1 MELTKS
7 NYLKHLPKFLEVLKR
22 SEFISFDLEMTGI
35 TGAFQSKF
43 DFPFDYHSSTFRSS
57 NKYSIIQIGL
67 CLFTPQ
73 SPEPPQT
80 QFDLSHYE
88 AYPFNFYVFP
98 PAYKKYN
105 YKTISME
112 LQSVNFNVE
121 MGGVDWNRWIQEGIP
136 LHKKQALE
144 NIPEE
149 CFLPEQ
155 FPLKLNDYRIL
166 NDYDRLDFEEIWEE
180 FVVWYESSEY
190 LTGRLTQEDVFC
202 FDKGKFN
209 VFDLQTD
216 VLWIL
221 LKFKDKVIKE
231 KLDIWVL
238 SNDPMSPNKNP
249 KNKENKYQIF
259 LLKVD
264 QNQKENIENLFKEKR
279 RTLLEEMRGFNI
291 YWDHLVS
298 HIHQRDLPMIGH
310 NCFRDIQFLVSHLS
324 KDLTE
329 DYLDF
334 KNTVSQLFKGGI
346 YDTKAISKELGW
358 SKLGLSN
365 LYKGITDFE
374 HSIPKTSW
382 QDSHLQ
388 VVFHNAAYDAYITGV
403 CFGNLAQRVKVENW
417 KNLLKMRMSD
427 HFLIDF
433 SSSESDFFLKE
444 TLFTLKIDKM
454 ICEYVKG
461 KVLEENLIHPWVLSK
476 ISRIISSEIYMKMSK
491 FEKKIGFI
499 IEVLIMKLIRL
510 HQYTLVKKPRIVN
523 SQGTI
528 VFLLEIQNQENIEEM
543 VHKLRPIGYM
553 MNTRESYDYLLSFIE
568 K

>member
-1 MELTKS
+1 
-7 NYLKHLPKFLEVLKR
+7 
-22 SEFISFDLEMTGI
+22 
-35 TGAFQSKF
+35 
-43 DFPFDYHSSTFRSS
+43 
-57 NKYSIIQIGL
+57 
-67 CLFTPQ
+67 
-73 SPEPPQT
+73 
-80 QFDLSHYE
+80 
-88 AYPFNFYVFP
+88 
-98 PAYKKYN
+98 
-105 YKTISME
+105 ME

-121 MGGVDWNRWIQEGIP
+121 MGGVDWNRWIKEGIP

-144 NIPEE
+144 NITEE
-149 CFLPEQ
+149 SFLPEQ
-155 FPLKLNDYRIL
+155 FPLKLNDYRIHD
-166 NDYDRLDFEEIWEE
+166 DYDRLDFEELWEQ

-190 LTGRLTQEDVFC
+190 LTGRLTEEDVFC

-221 LKFKDKVIKE
+221 LKFKDKVKKE

-334 KNTVSQLFKGGI
+334 KNTVSQLCKGGI
-346 YDTKAISKELGW
+346 YDTKAISTELGW

-365 LYKGITDFE
+365 LYKSITDFE

-382 QDSHLQ
+382 QDAQLQ

-444 TLFTLKIDKM
+444 TLFTLKVDKM

-568 K
+568 